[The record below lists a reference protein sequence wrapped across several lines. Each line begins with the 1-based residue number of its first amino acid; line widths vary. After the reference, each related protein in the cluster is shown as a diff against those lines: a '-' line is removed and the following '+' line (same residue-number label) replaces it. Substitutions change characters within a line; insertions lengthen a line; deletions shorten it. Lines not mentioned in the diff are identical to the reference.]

1 MPSTYHMSP
10 GVRIEEIPGE
20 RSVEAVGTS
29 TAAFVGVAPR
39 ADAHLNEATAVNNW
53 SQFVKEYVPA
63 ENAVSTPL
71 SHAVAGFFQN
81 GGSRCYVVNITA
93 GDAIAGMDKPKR
105 TGLKLLE
112 EIDDIS
118 IVAAPGYSDAASHE
132 ALQTHAERLG
142 NCFVILD
149 PPATVPDVD
158 LLKTVES
165 VPLPPASGKKGSG
178 SGDGDGGTV
187 APAGLRPRV
196 SKDGRAALY
205 YPDLLIADPL
215 SAKGDLVQTSPSGF
229 IAGAYARI
237 DKERGVFKAPA
248 NCTLAGV
255 LGLRHLVTDA
265 EQADLNSAGIN
276 VIRFFRRDGVL
287 VWGARTLAE
296 ESSEWRYVNVRRL
309 TIMLE
314 QSILRATRWAVFEPN
329 GIGLWKSLRFEISNF
344 LTRVWRD
351 GALRGATPE
360 EAFFVKCDA
369 ETNPPEVVDAGQVV
383 VVIGFAPSKP
393 AEFVIIRIGQHAGGG
408 SAEVI

>member
-1 MPSTYHMSP
+1 MSP

-20 RSVEAVGTS
+20 RTVEAVGTS

-39 ADAHLNEATAVNNW
+39 ADAHLNEAYAVNSW

-63 ENAVSTPL
+63 DAGVSTAL

-81 GGSRCYVVNITA
+81 GGSRCYVVNIAA
-93 GDAIAGMDKPKR
+93 GDAIGGVEKPRR

-112 EIDDIS
+112 EVDDVS
-118 IVAAPGYSDAASHE
+118 IVAAPGYSDVGAHE
-132 ALQTHAERLG
+132 ALQTHAEKMG

-158 LLKTVES
+158 LLKTVEAAP
-165 VPLPPASGKKGSG
+165 VPPSGGKKGAAG
-178 SGDGDGGTV
+178 GDGDAGS
-187 APAGLRPRV
+187 APPPAGLRPRV
-196 SKDGRAALY
+196 SKDGRAAIY
-205 YPDLLIADPL
+205 YPNLVIADPL
-215 SAKGDLVQTSPSGF
+215 SAKGDLVLTSPSGF
-229 IAGAYARI
+229 MAGVYART
-237 DKERGVFKAPA
+237 DKERGVHKAPA
-248 NCTLAGV
+248 NVSLRGV
-255 LGLRHLVTDA
+255 LNLTYRVTDA

-314 QSILRATRWAVFEPN
+314 ESILRATTWAVFEPN
-329 GIGLWKSLRFEISNF
+329 DLGLWKTLRFEISNF

-351 GALRGATPE
+351 GALRGGSPE

-408 SAEVI
+408 SAEII

>member
-1 MPSTYHMSP
+1 MSP

-39 ADAHLNEATAVNNW
+39 ADAHLNEAYAVNNW
-53 SQFVKEYVPA
+53 SQFVREYVPA
-63 ENAVSTPL
+63 DNPVSTAL
-71 SHAVAGFFQN
+71 SHGVAGFFQN
-81 GGSRCYVVNITA
+81 GGGRCYVVNIAA
-93 GDAIAGMDKPKR
+93 GDAIAGVDKPKR

-118 IVAAPGYSDAASHE
+118 IVAAPGYSDVVSHE
-132 ALQTHAERLG
+132 ALQSHAERLG

-149 PPATVPDVD
+149 PPAQVPDVD
-158 LLKTVES
+158 LLKMVEAAP
-165 VPLPPASGKKGSG
+165 VPSGGGKKGAS
-178 SGDGDGGTV
+178 SGDGDGGT
-187 APAGLRPRV
+187 APPAGMRPRV
-196 SKDGRAALY
+196 SKDGRAAIY
-205 YPDLLIADPL
+205 YPNLVIADPL
-215 SAKGDLVQTSPSGF
+215 SAKGDLVLTSPSGF
-229 IAGAYARI
+229 MAGVYARI
-237 DKERGVFKAPA
+237 DKERGVSKAPA
-248 NCTLAGV
+248 NASIAGV
-255 LGLRHLVTDA
+255 TNVEQLVTDA

-329 GIGLWKSLRFEISNF
+329 DTGLWKTLRFEISNF
-344 LTRVWRD
+344 LLRVWRD

-408 SAEVI
+408 SAETI